1 MIQNYLN
8 PKGHQNRIGGSK
20 VTAILLKGWILP
32 IGGVALGFGKSLSLQ
47 TAQPLNFPGSGKKL
61 PRKHE
66 LKVIIIV
73 FWSLTSKLLLSSLFL
88 LMQGTESQVIS
99 DLNYSLL
106 VI

>member
-1 MIQNYLN
+1 MTY
-8 PKGHQNRIGGSK
+8 S
-20 VTAILLKGWILP
+20 VTKLITT
-32 IGGVALGFGKSLSLQ
+32 VFVV
-47 TAQPLNFPGSGKKL
+47 QPLDFPGSGKKL